1 MYRIDTEK
9 LENFKEATT
18 SLLERLEEVRDTYV
32 LQMGGL
38 EEKWKGDGAD
48 SALIAGQEFT
58 EQIEDEIATLKGLE
72 DTLGY
77 TLENAR
83 RLRVQSKK
91 LVEILLDEESSQY
104 YTGQGYR
111 IGASIGDGVI
121 SLEES
126 TVTQLVESC
135 NHATEAAREIE
146 DITYEIDDLME
157 SMEYIHI
164 DISDQTEK
172 IRKDCK
178 KVERLEEYGR
188 GYRRYAEEFIELD
201 SYLCKLLEQYQSEEK
216 KGLTEM
222 HLRRYNNRTN
232 TVKKID
238 GSHTV
243 SIEKDIKTAVML
255 DRSIP
260 ADQKGNAI
268 DQRIRFFHAL
278 CILES
283 DNATFEYV
291 MEFDYIRDEVL
302 YNCILL
308 EAEEVSHF
316 GQQEEEIQENNY
328 SNENEGQYDFEY
340 NWMKEG
346 LPSSEYVTQ
355 EFLDKVVVI
364 SEELGIAP
372 DDLMAVMAFESW
384 LNPYAENSSGAY
396 GLIQFTEIAIQDINR
411 RNDTDYTKDDIK
423 EMDAIQQLDLVRLHY
438 LPKAGLMQDLGD
450 VYLVT
455 FAPAFVD
462 GKDNEDDTV
471 LYSLQETPIQYNA
484 NKGLDKENKGFIT
497 KGDAYAAVVNRRD
510 EYFCE

>member
-9 LENFKEATT
+9 LANFKDATT
-18 SLLERLEEVRDTYV
+18 GLREGLEEV
-32 LQMGGL
+32 
-38 EEKWKGDGAD
+38 
-48 SALIAGQEFT
+48 
-58 EQIEDEIATLKGLE
+58 
-72 DTLGY
+72 LGNA
-77 TLENAR
+77 LENAR

-91 LVEILLDEESSQY
+91 FVEILEGDESGLH
-104 YTGQGYR
+104 YTGHGYA
-111 IGASIGDGVI
+111 IGAPIGDGVI
-121 SLEES
+121 SVEES
-126 TVTQLVESC
+126 TVTKVVESC
-135 NHATEAAREIE
+135 NHAAETAREIE
-146 DITYEIDDLME
+146 DITYEIDALLG
-157 SMEYIHI
+157 SLEYVHI
-164 DISDQTEK
+164 DISDQIAK

-188 GYRRYAEEFIELD
+188 SYKRYAEEFIELD
-201 SYLCKLLEQYQSEEK
+201 RYLCKALEPYQSEEN
-216 KGLTEM
+216 KGLAEM
-222 HLRRYNNRTN
+222 DLRRYNYYANDMKRCE
-232 TVKKID
+232 
-238 GSHTV
+238 GQHTV
-243 SIEKDIKTAVML
+243 SVENEIMKAVIS

-260 ADQKGNAI
+260 IDQKGTAI
-268 DQRIRFFHAL
+268 DQRIRFYHAL

-291 MEFDYIRDEVL
+291 MEFDYAGEVAL
-302 YNCILL
+302 FESILL
-308 EAEEVSHF
+308 EAQEVSDLRR
-316 GQQEEEIQENNY
+316 QEEEIQEEEMQEEEIQENYDLIENVENY
-328 SNENEGQYDFEY
+328 EFKY

-364 SEELGIAP
+364 SEELRIDP

-411 RNDTDYTKDDIK
+411 RNGTNYSKEDIK

-438 LPKAGLMQDLGD
+438 LPKVGLMQDLGD

-462 GKDNEDDTV
+462 GECNEDDTI
-471 LYSLQETPIQYNA
+471 LYSLEETPTQYNA
-484 NKGLDKENKGFIT
+484 NRGLDKEDKGYIT
-497 KGDAYAAVVNRRD
+497 RGDTYEAVINRRN